1 MKRTRI
7 ALLNAAHNSAS
18 TRRNFRRELDAELV
32 EYDVNDGHLP
42 DDVEFDAIVVTGSRS
57 SVYWDDPWI
66 QPLIDYVADAAARGT
81 PVLGVCYGH
90 QVLAEALGGRVAG
103 MDDFELGYTEVR
115 HRGDELFDG
124 IDEEFTVFTS
134 HGDAVV
140 SLPDGAEMIAENEY
154 GIHAFRNDHCWGV
167 QFHPEYDTRTAAEVA
182 EGKRDQVG
190 DRQVDAVLEG
200 ITEENFQ
207 AACEAKTVF
216 DNFVQYVEDT
226 TKEPNPAADPGVS
239 DD

>member
-90 QVLAEALGGRVAG
+90 QVLAEAL
-103 MDDFELGYTEVR
+103 
-115 HRGDELFDG
+115 
-124 IDEEFTVFTS
+124 
-134 HGDAVV
+134 
-140 SLPDGAEMIAENEY
+140 
-154 GIHAFRNDHCWGV
+154 
-167 QFHPEYDTRTAAEVA
+167 
-182 EGKRDQVG
+182 
-190 DRQVDAVLEG
+190 
-200 ITEENFQ
+200 
-207 AACEAKTVF
+207 
-216 DNFVQYVEDT
+216 
-226 TKEPNPAADPGVS
+226 
-239 DD
+239 